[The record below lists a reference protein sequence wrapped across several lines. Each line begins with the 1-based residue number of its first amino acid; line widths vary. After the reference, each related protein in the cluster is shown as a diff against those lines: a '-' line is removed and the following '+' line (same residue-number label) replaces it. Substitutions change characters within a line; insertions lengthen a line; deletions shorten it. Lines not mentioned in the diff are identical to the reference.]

1 MRFLKPEEIPAKPVR
16 SCSRKRCGTGYLLF
30 RISLFL
36 PAPDVRRH
44 PVAIYF
50 PRSRKHIVMDSSAA
64 GEKKPKYMT
73 GIDAAVSIISGKW
86 KALILYQL
94 EGGTLRYSQILNGME
109 YGITQRML
117 TKELREMEES
127 GLISRTV
134 YPEVPPK
141 VEYTI
146 TAKGRSLMPILDQ
159 LCAWGCQNMADQ
171 LEHNCEAGCEGT
183 TE

>member
-1 MRFLKPEEIPAKPVR
+1 
-16 SCSRKRCGTGYLLF
+16 
-30 RISLFL
+30 
-36 PAPDVRRH
+36 
-44 PVAIYF
+44 
-50 PRSRKHIVMDSSAA
+50 
-64 GEKKPKYMT
+64 
-73 GIDAAVSIISGKW
+73 
-86 KALILYQL
+86 
-94 EGGTLRYSQILNGME
+94 ME

-171 LEHNCEAGCEGT
+171 LEHNCEAECEGT